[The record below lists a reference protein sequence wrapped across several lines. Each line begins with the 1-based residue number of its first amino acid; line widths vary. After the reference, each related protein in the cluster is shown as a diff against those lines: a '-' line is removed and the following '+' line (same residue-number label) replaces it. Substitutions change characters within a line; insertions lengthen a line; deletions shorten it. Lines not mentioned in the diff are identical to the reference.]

1 MSVKYMV
8 DKIAAFFDGC
18 TNEAIP
24 ARPLT
29 SRHFL

>member
-8 DKIAAFFDGC
+8 DKIAAFVDV
-18 TNEAIP
+18 TEDIK

-29 SRHFL
+29 WRHFL